1 MRLWRHFTH
10 GVRVLTRRAR
20 ADDDLDDE
28 LRHYLDEAAEA
39 YVARGLTPDEARRR
53 AQAEI
58 GSAVRIREGVRD
70 HGWESWITSCAADVR
85 LARRT
90 LLKTPVF
97 TAVVVLVV
105 ALGSGAVATVFSA
118 LNALVL
124 RPIPGVADPASLVAV
139 QPARRDGESAEQ
151 VSYATVAALRDG
163 SRTAAGIAAW
173 GRVWCTLATDG
184 GATAV
189 TGSLVTANYF
199 DVLGV
204 SPAQGRFF
212 TTDEGRTVGA
222 APVLVVS
229 DAFWRTRLG
238 GDPNAIG
245 RPITV
250 NGHAFTL
257 IGVAP
262 PAFRGLY
269 TGMLIDAWIPITMQ
283 PQLRPRS
290 NLTDGSW
297 LWAFGRPRPGV
308 GREAM
313 QAELSA
319 LFASHRRAIG
329 APDTPDAHVT
339 IRTPP
344 LTRLPS
350 GDGAVVVSFM
360 SVLLAAAALVLLIA
374 GVNVAALLSARYVE
388 RGRDLAVR
396 AALGAGRLRL
406 IRQLLTEVAALFAL
420 GALGGYA
427 VATAATSALER
438 MPLPGTVP
446 VTLEISPD
454 LRVLLVA
461 VAVSLVCGLVF
472 GLIPAL
478 QCARKDITD
487 RLKADDSRSGVRPSR
502 LGRAL
507 VAGQLALS
515 LVLLVAAALF
525 GRAVE
530 RGTRVDPG
538 FEVRGVTTTQFEPE
552 SWGYD
557 DARGRVFYD
566 ALRTRIAA
574 LPGVTAVSYAGRLP
588 LMFGR
593 STDRI
598 AVGDGER
605 LVSYTGIDAGY
616 FETIRL
622 PLLRGRG
629 VLASDVAGGPRVAVV
644 NETFARLLAPQ
655 GQVLGRTFR
664 FRNAETIVIGVARDA
679 KYASLDE
686 PTPPFMYIPLAQD
699 AQPRRALLVRAPETG
714 LAAAITDAVQAID
727 PRLPAPR
734 MSTLERETQI
744 VLLPQ
749 RAAAIVMGA
758 LGALG
763 LVLAALGLYGTIAAS
778 AARRTREIGVRLAL
792 GARPG
797 QVLRGLAGEGMRLA
811 AGGVAGGLLL
821 AALATPLLRRWLF
834 GVSPLD
840 LTAYAAAAGLFL
852 LVALIASALPARRAA
867 AADPLKSLRTD

>member
-1 MRLWRHFTH
+1 M
-10 GVRVLTRRAR
+10 
-20 ADDDLDDE
+20 
-28 LRHYLDEAAEA
+28 
-39 YVARGLTPDEARRR
+39 
-53 AQAEI
+53 
-58 GSAVRIREGVRD
+58 
-70 HGWESWITSCAADVR
+70 
-85 LARRT
+85 
-90 LLKTPVF
+90 
-97 TAVVVLVV
+97 
-105 ALGSGAVATVFSA
+105 
-118 LNALVL
+118 
-124 RPIPGVADPASLVAV
+124 
-139 QPARRDGESAEQ
+139 
-151 VSYATVAALRDG
+151 
-163 SRTAAGIAAW
+163 
-173 GRVWCTLATDG
+173 
-184 GATAV
+184 
-189 TGSLVTANYF
+189 
-199 DVLGV
+199 
-204 SPAQGRFF
+204 
-212 TTDEGRTVGA
+212 
-222 APVLVVS
+222 
-229 DAFWRTRLG
+229 
-238 GDPNAIG
+238 
-245 RPITV
+245 
-250 NGHAFTL
+250 
-257 IGVAP
+257 
-262 PAFRGLY
+262 
-269 TGMLIDAWIPITMQ
+269 
-283 PQLRPRS
+283 
-290 NLTDGSW
+290 
-297 LWAFGRPRPGV
+297 
-308 GREAM
+308 
-313 QAELSA
+313 
-319 LFASHRRAIG
+319 
-329 APDTPDAHVT
+329 
-339 IRTPP
+339 
-344 LTRLPS
+344 
-350 GDGAVVVSFM
+350 
-360 SVLLAAAALVLLIA
+360 
-374 GVNVAALLSARYVE
+374 
-388 RGRDLAVR
+388 
-396 AALGAGRLRL
+396 
-406 IRQLLTEVAALFAL
+406 
-420 GALGGYA
+420 
-427 VATAATSALER
+427 AATSALER

-446 VTLEISPD
+446 VTLELSPD

-811 AGGVAGGLLL
+811 AAGVAGGLLL

-840 LTAYAAAAGLFL
+840 LTAYAAAAGVFL

-867 AADPLKSLRTD
+867 SADPLKSLRTD